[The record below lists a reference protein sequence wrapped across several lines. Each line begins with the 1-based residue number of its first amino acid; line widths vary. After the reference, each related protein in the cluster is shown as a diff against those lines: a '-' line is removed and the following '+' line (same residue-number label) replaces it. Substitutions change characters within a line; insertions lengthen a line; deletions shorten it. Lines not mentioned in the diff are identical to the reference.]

1 MSERVESEALL
12 EGAIRVARKLA
23 DGPTRAL
30 VATRQLLDASEQ
42 ATFVE
47 LFTAEIRVQA
57 VMRDSA
63 DALDGRQAFAER
75 RPARFREVR
84 GLRRARSPT
93 RGARRRYRR
102 PR

>member
-1 MSERVESEALL
+1 VESEALL

-47 LFTAEIRVQA
+47 QFTAEIRVQA